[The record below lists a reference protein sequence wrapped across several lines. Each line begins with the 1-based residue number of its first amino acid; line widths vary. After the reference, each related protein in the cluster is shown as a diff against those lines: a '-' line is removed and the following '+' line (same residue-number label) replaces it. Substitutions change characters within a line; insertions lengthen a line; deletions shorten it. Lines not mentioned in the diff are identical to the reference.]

1 MKFIK
6 YIFLLPL
13 IASFLTIFGFY
24 LFKPA
29 DVRLLWDYIF
39 SDFDKQFIVVNK
51 DINKHLSEPQIYAID
66 LSQTRYYEI
75 GFSFEENSQEYKP
88 KSSIGTI
95 AIEVTCA
102 KEVIFKESSDH
113 YVYGSYQSRNLDYL
127 DKIAVARFPMNHL
140 TASDDCQLVV
150 DMTQADKSWFSE
162 STALYYSLS
171 HYL

>member
-1 MKFIK
+1 MKFLK

-13 IASFLTIFGFY
+13 VAPFLITLGLY

-29 DVRLLWDYIF
+29 DVRLLWDYVV
-39 SDFDKQFIVVNK
+39 SDFDQHFVVVSN
-51 DINKHLSEPQIYAID
+51 DIHNTFKKPQIYTID
-66 LSQTRYYEI
+66 LNQARYYEI

-95 AIEVTCA
+95 AIVVTCA
-102 KEVIFKESSDH
+102 NEVIFKESSDRH
-113 YVYGSYQSRNLDYL
+113 DYGSYQSRNLDYL
-127 DKIAVARFPMNHL
+127 EKIAVARFPMNHL

-150 DMTQADKSWFSE
+150 DMTQADKSWFNE
-162 STALYYSLS
+162 NAKLYYSLS